1 MPTTSPVRY
10 RIDFNDRLTD
20 VNEGWSIFAS
30 ENGGGMLE
38 SAQVLGRPLWDF
50 FADPTTIAL
59 YRGMV
64 KRVRDGG
71 LPVRFQF
78 RCDAPSTRRGL
89 SMEISADEHGGVVFE
104 VTSVWEQGRAAMLLL
119 DSEQPRADT
128 LLTICGWC
136 KRVRLADEGWVE
148 IEVAVT
154 ALSLFGGE
162 PLPRLSHGMCP
173 ACEAA
178 LLGALEDEG
187 VGASGSVIVGGLH
200 TES

>member
-1 MPTTSPVRY
+1 MPSNSPVRY
-10 RIDFNDRLTD
+10 RIDFNDCLTD
-20 VNEGWSIFAS
+20 VNEGWSIFAA

-38 SAQVLGRPLWDF
+38 PARVLGRPLWDF

-89 SMEISADEHGGVVFE
+89 AMEITADGEGGVVFQ

-119 DSEQPRADT
+119 DSDHPRADT

-136 KRVRLADEGWVE
+136 KRVRLGDDSWVE
-148 IEVAVT
+148 IEAAVT
-154 ALSLFGGE
+154 VLGLFGGA
-162 PLPRLSHGMCP
+162 PLPQLTHGMCP
-173 ACEAA
+173 SCSTI
-178 LLGALEDEG
+178 LLGALEDSDAG
-187 VGASGSVIVGGLH
+187 AVVVGDVRS
-200 TES
+200 T